1 MAETQKLA
9 DRWKGLKLIIEHLYL
24 KERKKVSE
32 VAAILKRDH
41 AFDMV

>member
-1 MAETQKLA
+1 MVATQKLA
-9 DRWKGLKLIIEHLYL
+9 DRWETLKSIIEHLYL